1 MGLRCG
7 FIIRFFTEKPTL
19 TFTLAPFRDVALP
32 KMAAMAG
39 ETKEIGRYRE
49 TILELLHYIDD
60 VFELLAAVCEKRGRG
75 DAAKKE
81 EAGVREVEEEREEEE
96 ESVEEEEEEEEE
108 IEGGGEAEDGISA
121 VALPIHLA
129 AFTILVIRIG
139 GRQKGV
145 VGVGVGVGVSVSVG
159 VDVRDSGDE
168 GGTECFTGIGC
179 FRPSFTLV
187 RRW

>member
-39 ETKEIGRYRE
+39 VRREKERERERE
-49 TILELLHYIDD
+49 TN
-60 VFELLAAVCEKRGRG
+60 VATSREKHGAFRRRRG

-81 EAGVREVEEEREEEE
+81 EAGVRELEEEREEEE
-96 ESVEEEEEEEEE
+96 ESIEEEEEEE

-139 GRQKGV
+139 GRRKGVVV
-145 VGVGVGVGVSVSVG
+145 VGVGVGVGVH
-159 VDVRDSGDE
+159 VRDSRDE
-168 GGTECFTGIGC
+168 RGTECFTGIGC
-179 FRPSFTLV
+179 FRPSFTL
-187 RRW
+187 